1 MRLSV
6 HTGTIVGWV
15 LFGCLLAGAVAVGTM
30 IGVRDGLTFDIFGL
44 PLAGVIY
51 ASLGLLIVV
60 RRAGNRIAW
69 LLFVV
74 ATWVVLSG
82 FSILVLGDDSV
93 PPDSPSGWD
102 VAALLWDNSGYF
114 VFLFVPIFLF
124 FFLFPTGRFLTR
136 RWAIVGCAGAVLTC
150 LVPLDTV
157 LQADIGPSDA
167 DWTIS
172 NPIGVMEANSWLL
185 QAMTGVGLPLIV
197 IGGVLAIITRYRRS
211 DTTVRSQIKW
221 VVYGLGVMLAAFF
234 GSWLVPE
241 TGPSWM
247 ADVLFVIVLL
257 AIPVSIVTAITRY
270 RLYDIDRLVSRT
282 VGYLIIVSLLGFVYA
297 TGAVWLPSRLI
308 GEQSPIFVA
317 ASTLAAAV
325 LFNPLRKRIMGL
337 VDRRFNRSKYNAE
350 QLVQQFG
357 TLVGGK
363 RELTG
368 IMDDTA
374 SVVSDVMQP
383 TSIGFWV
390 KQGGAGSLQPAKAPL
405 RGRFGRTSA

>member
-1 MRLSV
+1 M
-6 HTGTIVGWV
+6 GWV

-30 IGVRDGLTFDIFGL
+30 VGAREGLTFDGVGL
-44 PLAGVIY
+44 PAVGVIY

-69 LLFVV
+69 LLFAV

-82 FSILVLGDDSV
+82 FSILALGDDSV

-102 VAALLWDNSGYF
+102 VVALLWDNSGYF

-136 RWAIVGCAGAVLTC
+136 RWALVGYAGAVLTC
-150 LVPLDTV
+150 LIPLDTV
-157 LQADIGPSDA
+157 LQTDIGPSYG
-167 DWTIS
+167 DWTIP
-172 NPIGVMEANSWLL
+172 NPIGLWEANSPLL
-185 QAMTGVGLPLIV
+185 QAMTGIGLPLIV

-211 DTTVRSQIKW
+211 DATVRSQIKW
-221 VVYGLGVMLAAFF
+221 VIYGLGVMLTAFF
-234 GSWLVPE
+234 GSWLVAE
-241 TGPSWM
+241 TGPIWM
-247 ADVLFVIVLL
+247 TDALFVIVLL
-257 AIPVSIVTAITRY
+257 AIPVSVVMAITRY

-282 VGYLIIVSLLGFVYA
+282 VGYLIVVSLVGFVYVA
-297 TGAVWLPSRLI
+297 GAVWLPSRLI

-317 ASTLAAAV
+317 ASTLVAAV

-357 TLVGGK
+357 ALIGGQ

-368 IMDDTA
+368 IMEDTA
-374 SVVSDVMQP
+374 SVVSNVMQP
-383 TSIGFWV
+383 TSFGFWV
-390 KQGGAGSLQPAKAPL
+390 KKRGA
-405 RGRFGRTSA
+405 THH